1 MSKTSLIISFLVSFQ
16 TSYNIHIDIL
26 FSEMTTISLM
36 NL

>member
-16 TSYNIHIDIL
+16 TSYNINIDIL